1 MTISPTS
8 RDGAPSEWKPR
19 RFTEAEIEAI
29 MARTPKPVGTRE
41 ERRKRLLEALSL
53 TEEDCAAFYRRAE
66 QRRAAE
72 RLAEERRAAE
82 RR

>member
-1 MTISPTS
+1 MTISPDT
-8 RDGAPSEWKPR
+8 RAARLALGTKIYTDE
-19 RFTEAEIEAI
+19 EIQAI
-29 MARTPKPVGTRE
+29 MARTPVPAGTRA

-72 RLAEERRAAE
+72 RVTERRRAAE